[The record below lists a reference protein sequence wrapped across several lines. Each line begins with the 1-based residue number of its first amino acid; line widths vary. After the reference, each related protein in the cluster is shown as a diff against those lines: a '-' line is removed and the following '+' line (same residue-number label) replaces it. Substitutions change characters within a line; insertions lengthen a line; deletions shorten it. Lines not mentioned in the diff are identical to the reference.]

1 MKKLNINL
9 KLVAFIALPLFILI
23 LLQSIFEYRSGR
35 QAIVDLMTRQSEALI
50 KSIARA
56 GEKGIIAYEYQQR
69 SILNQLLSFAAF
81 LDRYERLDRPLEPG
95 VLNLFKGGD
104 IKMAIVLDSKG
115 NIVRNLLPAGGE
127 PDISAYMDKLAP
139 LLNKKTDNVVLG
151 IINSPSGNKYFAA
164 AAGRSSGGAIVVA
177 IGAEELLSLRRSF
190 GAGSVIDY
198 LSESPGVM
206 YAGIVSSGA
215 ILAASQN
222 FPRTIDDT
230 WYSDTTKIDDKIKTR
245 FINKATPE
253 GNDIFEAAGMFL
265 VGERAIG
272 EIVVGFS
279 TTQLDL
285 VAAGLKRN
293 IFWRSSLFL
302 IIAVIALAAALVGQN
317 YRLLSAKYEEIRAEV
332 QKLEADRAASEKLT
346 AMGELA
352 KGVAHEI
359 RNPLNAIRVIIQRLQ
374 REFSPAT
381 DQDEYRKLTE
391 IIQKETDR
399 INQSV
404 KDFLDLAR
412 PPHLNKTEGDLATC
426 LSETMALF
434 KPRADAKGCEIKI
447 ELQPIPAVCFDK
459 DLCKQAILNLL
470 ENSLAAVDSE
480 GVIQL
485 SARAKE
491 GKAIVD
497 IEDNGPGIPNNLKSR
512 VFDLYY
518 TTKDTGTG
526 MGLPTVLRIVK
537 EHGGRVELLN
547 SPLGGAHFRLEL
559 PIE

>member
-9 KLVAFIALPLFILI
+9 KLVAFIAIPLFVLI
-23 LLQSIFEYRSGR
+23 LLQSILEYRSGR

-69 SILNQLLSFAAF
+69 GILNQLLSFAAF
-81 LDRYERLDRPLEPG
+81 LDRFEKQGRPLNS
-95 VLNLFKGGD
+95 VLLGLFKGGE
-104 IKMAIVLDSKG
+104 IKMAVFLDG
-115 NIVRNLLPAGGE
+115 NGKIVRNLLPAGGE
-127 PDISAYMDKLAP
+127 PGIAAYMDKLAP

-151 IINSPSGNKYFAA
+151 IINSPTGNKYFAA

-206 YAGIVSSGA
+206 YAGIVSNGA
-215 ILAASQN
+215 ILAASKN
-222 FPRTIDDT
+222 FPRVIDEA
-230 WYSDTTKIDDKIKTR
+230 WYSDTTNIDNGIKTR
-245 FINKATPE
+245 FIKKATPE
-253 GNDIFEAAGMFL
+253 GDDIFEAAGAFL
-265 VGERAIG
+265 VGEKLLG

-293 IFWRSSLFL
+293 IFWRSILFL
-302 IIAVIALAAALVGQN
+302 IIAVGALAAALVGQN
-317 YRLLSAKYEEIRAEV
+317 YRLLTDKYEEIRAEV

-374 REFSPAT
+374 REFSPAS
-381 DQDEYRKLTE
+381 DQNEYKKLTE

-399 INQSV
+399 INQTV
-404 KDFLDLAR
+404 KDFLDLSR
-412 PPHLNKTEGDLATC
+412 PPHLNKAKGDLSTC
-426 LSETMALF
+426 LNETMELF
-434 KPRADAKGCEIKI
+434 KPRAAAKGCDIQI
-447 ELQPIPAVCFDK
+447 DFQPIPAVCFDK

-470 ENSLAAVDSE
+470 ENSLAAV
-480 GVIQL
+480 GNTGMIQI
-485 SARAKE
+485 SARAGE

-497 IEDNGPGIPNNLKSR
+497 IEDNGPGIPNDLKSR

-537 EHGGRVELLN
+537 EHGGRIELMD